1 MLSDLNASFG
11 KQPDVVLEF
20 LTFVVFQVQLLQ
32 QSLFY
37 FVNVI
42 VVCIGMDFTGQL
54 GGSIIVELYCDLP
67 GTVILR
73 IAEHFI

>member
-1 MLSDLNASFG
+1 MLSNLNASFC

-20 LTFVVFQVQLLQ
+20 LTLVVFQVQLLQ

-42 VVCIGMDFTGQL
+42 VVCVCMDFASHL
-54 GGSIIVELYCDLP
+54 GGSIGVELDCDLP